1 MRLIEPT
8 FLAPPP
14 FPAFGVRKHVLAIA
28 CDLSG
33 VSEATLI
40 GNGRGGELPRL
51 RWAVMVAFRHAGFST
66 PQIGKML
73 GGRDHTTVMHG
84 LKQADI
90 RRLTTPG
97 YDEFCRALIAVV
109 DGRGAA

>member
-1 MRLIEPT
+1 MRLLEPT
-8 FLAPPP
+8 SLVPPS
-14 FPAFGVRKHVLAIA
+14 FPAFGVRKRVLAAA
-28 CDLSG
+28 CQLSG
-33 VSEATLI
+33 VPEGTLV

-51 RWAVMVAFRHAGFST
+51 RWAAMVALRHAGFST

-90 RRLTTPG
+90 HRLKTPG